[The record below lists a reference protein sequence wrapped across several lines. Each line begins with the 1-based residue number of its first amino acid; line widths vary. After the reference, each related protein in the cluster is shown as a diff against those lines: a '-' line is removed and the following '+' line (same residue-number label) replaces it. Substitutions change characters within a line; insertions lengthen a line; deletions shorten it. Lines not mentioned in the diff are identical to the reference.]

1 MMETIHTQTNKENDK
16 SKLFSRT
23 KTNKAKNSRT
33 TANTVSKSSAAQDAK
48 LITHSLQRTKQMMH
62 QELNRLNAV
71 AETIDKDGKILNQT
85 KDEHLGMKGGIRGA
99 KGSLGKLKLKERED
113 QIIFW
118 SSVIFFYL
126 VVLYVLWTRIRIPF
140 LLW

>member
-1 MMETIHTQTNKENDK
+1 METINQIKSNIEMDK
-16 SKLFSRT
+16 PKLFSGT
-23 KTNKAKNSRT
+23 KSNVT
-33 TANTVSKSSAAQDAK
+33 THSVSKSSAAEDAK
-48 LITHSLQRTKQMMH
+48 LITRSLQRTKNMMH

-71 AETIDKDGKILNQT
+71 SETIDKDGKILNQT
-85 KDEHLGMKGGIRGA
+85 KDEHLGMKGGIQGA

-140 LLW
+140 LVW

>member
-1 MMETIHTQTNKENDK
+1 
-16 SKLFSRT
+16 
-23 KTNKAKNSRT
+23 
-33 TANTVSKSSAAQDAK
+33 
-48 LITHSLQRTKQMMH
+48 MMH

-85 KDEHLGMKGGIRGA
+85 QDEHLGMKGGIQGA
-99 KGSLGKLKLKERED
+99 KGSLGKLKLKEKED

-140 LLW
+140 VLW

>member
-1 MMETIHTQTNKENDK
+1 METINQIKSNIEMDK
-16 SKLFSRT
+16 PKLFSGT
-23 KTNKAKNSRT
+23 KSNVDKNNT
-33 TANTVSKSSAAQDAK
+33 THSVSKSSAAEDAK
-48 LITHSLQRTKQMMH
+48 LITRSLQRTKNMMH

-71 AETIDKDGKILNQT
+71 SETIDKDGKILNQT
-85 KDEHLGMKGGIRGA
+85 KDEHLSMKGGIQGA

-118 SSVIFFYL
+118 SSVIFFYF

-140 LLW
+140 LVW